1 MTPRRLLAGF
11 AAAIALL
18 TLGCQRDGGVSAA
31 PSAGPTSTSR
41 AAVSEGARIV
51 SVGGTV
57 TEIVYALGLGPRVVA
72 VDTSSVFPV
81 NATALP
87 QVGYQRTLAAEGVAS
102 QRPTLLLLTSEA
114 GPPPAVEQLRGL
126 GVPLHVIP
134 ADASPEG
141 AKEKIRLVAAA
152 LDAKAKGEEL
162 TRTLTAELAAA
173 QALTARATSKPR
185 VLFIYARGGGTLMVG
200 GTGTPAAAMIQ
211 LAAGE
216 NAVSAFDGFKPL
228 TAEAVT
234 TVAPD
239 VILVPSRGLV
249 SLGGVDGLVAQPGI
263 ALTPAG
269 KARRIVA
276 MDDLLLLGFGPRL
289 GSAVRELGIL
299 LHPELAQASP

>member
-1 MTPRRLLAGF
+1 VIPRPLLAGV
-11 AAAIALL
+11 AAAITLL
-18 TLGCQRDGGVSAA
+18 ALGCQRDEGVSAA
-31 PSAGPTSTSR
+31 PSAAASSSR
-41 AAVSEGARIV
+41 AAVPADARIV

-57 TEIVYALGLGPRVVA
+57 TEIVFALGLGPRVVA

-81 NATALP
+81 DATALP

-102 QRPTLLLLTSEA
+102 QRPTLLLLTHEA

-126 GVPLHVIP
+126 GIPLHVIP
-134 ADASPEG
+134 ADASVEG

-152 LDAKAKGEEL
+152 LGEKAKGEEL
-162 TRTLTAELAAA
+162 TRTLTAELASAE
-173 QALTARATSKPR
+173 ALTKSAKSKPK

-200 GTGTPAAAMIQ
+200 GTGTPASVMIQ

-234 TVAPD
+234 TAAPD
-239 VILVPSRGLV
+239 VILVPSRGLET
-249 SLGGVDGLVAQPGI
+249 LGGIDGLVAQPGI

-269 KARRIVA
+269 KARRVVA

-289 GSAVRELGIL
+289 GSAVRALAIL
-299 LHPELAQASP
+299 LHPELGQASP